1 MVFLIA
7 AKRYS
12 NRSNQRSSFHVP
24 SFKNNYVKT
33 FALSLVMAFFMV
45 FTLYGLYG
53 MLAVRD
59 IPIPY
64 AVALLIFAVLFVIG
78 YEFFDSRL
86 ANKKSA
92 LAVGFVFSLFLTIV
106 LIALINFGLMAYHGD
121 VTGIGWE
128 KFIIAFAVCLII
140 SVLLLKY
147 AENY

>member
-1 MVFLIA
+1 
-7 AKRYS
+7 
-12 NRSNQRSSFHVP
+12 
-24 SFKNNYVKT
+24 
-33 FALSLVMAFFMV
+33 MV

-53 MLAVRD
+53 MLVTRN
-59 IPIPY
+59 IPIPI
-64 AVALLIFAVLFVIG
+64 AVILLIFAVLFVIG

-92 LAVGFVFSLFLTIV
+92 LGIGFIFSLFLTIV
-106 LIALINFGLMAYHGD
+106 LTALINFCLMAYHGD

-128 KFIIAFAVCLII
+128 KFIIVFAVCLII